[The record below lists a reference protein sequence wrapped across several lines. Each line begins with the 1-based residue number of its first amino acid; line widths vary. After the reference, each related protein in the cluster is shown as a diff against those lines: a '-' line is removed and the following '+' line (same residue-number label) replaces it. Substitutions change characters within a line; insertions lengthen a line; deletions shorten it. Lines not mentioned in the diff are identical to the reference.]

1 MLTFDGVYRAP
12 LARMKDA
19 ADRWSE
25 MKRKL
30 DELAED
36 ARRTMA
42 DQTRAED
49 WRGLNA
55 EVTKPFID
63 KTAKEF
69 ADAAKAAEGIHR
81 VLEDGYQTFKKAKDE
96 LTRLVETDAPGQ
108 GLLVRTDGTVV
119 AREPAGEDVAARRD
133 PDFALVLRKEQAQ
146 IKALKARIDVILERC
161 DDADVACANA
171 LRANITGDTHQFSAP
186 KYASLDAEEVDR
198 AVGLAEKGRKLTHA
212 ELEQL
217 NELLADNRKAGWF
230 SRTFYDRLGGEGAL
244 RFFGELAADTG
255 GQGSD
260 ERDKERLA
268 DVQALQKN
276 LGLNLANATRG
287 DEGWAKEWS
296 AEMRRLGTERVPLPS
311 RPDGTGPYGYQLLGG
326 LLRYGD
332 YHPKFLVPIA
342 EHVTQLHAKEPDLFR
357 PDRMMMGPGAKGSY
371 NPSGTNGHGFDP
383 VIPVLEAL
391 GHSPEAAKEFFSA
404 KPTSYERDGSV
415 GGTLDLGT
423 DKDGKSVTRYL
434 DFLANEKYASFS
446 DHVTGDDPS
455 KAKDYMPDAL
465 GHALEAATLGHAWD
479 DPSPG
484 LHRDATTA
492 EIMTEVMA
500 KYGGDPELVKKH
512 HSALADS
519 LGTMGA
525 GYIDDLSWALTENN
539 PGSPYAP
546 DVAGKPLKEAADIA
560 ALHPEFGQGNA
571 VDFLTVLGQYPDA
584 YATMSTADRLHTVSV
599 LEAQV
604 GADGRIN
611 EPQVIR
617 AAGTGAQLQAVLDVA
632 RAEQIKAEGEKAIED
647 YEKAQEERGAW
658 VQFGATAAIAA
669 GVAFVPATAAAAG
682 AAAILVPLAVDT
694 GSGALE
700 TLAGVV
706 VGDWSEKANEEYKD
720 ATEDKVDGD
729 KEGVYRD
736 GRHSAGSPA
745 KHFAEVHG
753 GQGSDYF
760 EVHLESAVRG
770 GYHEGEL
777 LARQTGHG
785 PETG

>member
-25 MKRKL
+25 TKRKL

-36 ARRTMA
+36 ARRTMV

-69 ADAAKAAEGIHR
+69 ADAAKAADGIHR

-119 AREPAGEDVAARRD
+119 AREPVGEDVAARRD
-133 PDFALVLRKEQAQ
+133 PDFALVYRKEQAQ
-146 IKALKARIDVILERC
+146 IKALKARIDAALERC

-217 NELLADNRKAGWF
+217 NELLADNRKVGWF

-255 GQGSD
+255 GQGSE

-332 YHPKFLVPIA
+332 YHPKFLVPVA

-357 PDRMMMGPGAKGSY
+357 PDRMMTGPGAQGTY
-371 NPSGTNGHGFDP
+371 NPSGTNGYGFDP

-423 DKDGKSVTRYL
+423 DKDGNAVDTYL
-434 DFLANEKYASFS
+434 DFFANEKYASFS
-446 DHVTGDDPS
+446 DHAIGDDPA
-455 KAKDYMPDAL
+455 KAEDYMPDAL

-479 DPSPG
+479 DPHPA
-484 LHRDATTA
+484 LNRDATTA
-492 EIMTEVMA
+492 QVMKDVVE
-500 KYGGDPELVKKH
+500 KYGDDAELVKKH

-519 LGTMGA
+519 LGNMGA
-525 GYIDDLSWALTENN
+525 GYIDDLSWAMSDNYPDSL
-539 PGSPYAP
+539 YAP
-546 DVAGKPLKEAADIA
+546 DVEGKSLKDAADIA
-560 ALHPEFGQGNA
+560 ECHPEFGRQAA
-571 VDFLTVLGQYPDA
+571 VKFLSVLGQHPDA
-584 YATMSTADRLHTVSV
+584 FASMSTADRLYTASM

-604 GADGRIN
+604 GSDGQIDKGHAR
-611 EPQVIR
+611 EAVR
-617 AAGTGAQLQAVLDVA
+617 MGATVQAVLDEA
-632 RAEQIKAEGEKAIED
+632 CAAQIKAEGEKVQED
-647 YEKAQEERGAW
+647 FEKAQEERGAW
-658 VQFGATAAIAA
+658 VQFGATAAVAA
-669 GVAFVPATAAAAG
+669 GVAFLPATAAAAG

-694 GSGALE
+694 GAGAME

-706 VGDWSEKANEEYKD
+706 VGDWSEKAVEEHKK
-720 ATEDKVDGD
+720 ATEDKADEASGAIFV
-729 KEGVYRD
+729 E
-736 GRHSAGSPA
+736 GRHSAESPM
-745 KHFAEVHG
+745 KHFIDLHRDHIDSNFMEDLVG
-753 GQGSDYF
+753 
-760 EVHLESAVRG
+760 AVTG
-770 GYHEGEL
+770 GYE
-777 LARQTGHG
+777 TGSSYTEDFGNG

>member
-1 MLTFDGVYRAP
+1 MLTFDGVYRVP
-12 LARMKDA
+12 LGRMKDA

-25 MKRKL
+25 TKRKL

-36 ARRTMA
+36 ARRTMV

-69 ADAAKAAEGIHR
+69 ADAAKAADGIHK

-96 LTRLVETDAPGQ
+96 LTRLVETDAPEQ

-119 AREPAGEDVAARRD
+119 ARDPVGEDVAARRD
-133 PDFALVLRKEQAQ
+133 PDFALALRKEQAQ
-146 IKALKARIDVILERC
+146 IKALKARIDAVLERC

-171 LRANITGDTHQFSAP
+171 LRANITGDAHDFSAP

-198 AVGLAEKGRKLTHA
+198 AVALAEKGRKLTHA

-217 NELLADNRKAGWF
+217 NELLADNRKVGWF
-230 SRTFYDRLGGEGAL
+230 SRTFYDRLGSEGAL
-244 RFFGELAADTG
+244 RFFGEIAADIG
-255 GQGSD
+255 GQGS
-260 ERDKERLA
+260 EVRDKERLA
-268 DVQALQKN
+268 DVRVLQKN

-287 DEGWAKEWS
+287 DDGWAKEWS
-296 AEMRRLGTERVPLPS
+296 AELRRLGTERVPLPS
-311 RPDGTGPYGYQLLGG
+311 RPDGAGPYGYQLLGG

-342 EHVTQLHAKEPDLFR
+342 EHVTQLHAKEPDLFK
-357 PDRMMMGPGAKGSY
+357 PDRMMTGPRSQGSY
-371 NPSGTNGHGFDP
+371 NPSGVNGHGYDP
-383 VIPVLEAL
+383 VIPMLEAL
-391 GHSPEAAKEFFSA
+391 GHSPEAAKQFFSA
-404 KPTSYERDGSV
+404 DPTAYQRDGSV
-415 GGTLDLGT
+415 GGTLDLG
-423 DKDGKSVTRYL
+423 KDNYL
-434 DFLANEKYASFS
+434 DFFADEKYASFS
-446 DHVTGDDPS
+446 DHVTGDDAS

-479 DPSPG
+479 DASAG
-484 LHRDATTA
+484 LNRDATTA
-492 EIMTEVMA
+492 KIMADVVE
-500 KYGGDPELVKKH
+500 KYGGDAEFVKKH
-512 HSALADS
+512 QSALADS

-525 GYIDDLSWALTENN
+525 GYIDDLTWALTGNDAR
-539 PGSPYAP
+539 SPYAP
-546 DVAGKPLKEAADIA
+546 DAEGTSLKDAADIA
-560 ALHPEFGQGNA
+560 ARHPQFGEEVA
-571 VDFLTVLGQYPDA
+571 IDFLSVLGQYPEA
-584 YATMSTADRLHTVSV
+584 YATMSTADRLYTVSM

-611 EPQVIR
+611 ESDAIETAR
-617 AAGTGAQLQAVLDVA
+617 RGAQLQGVLDES
-632 RAEQIKAEGEKAIED
+632 RAGQIKAEGEKAIED

-658 VQFGATAAIAA
+658 VQFGAAAAIAA

-706 VGDWSEKANEEYKD
+706 VGDWSEKSKEEFKD
-720 ATEDKVDGD
+720 STEDKVGEDR
-729 KEGVYRD
+729 EAVYTA
-736 GRHSAGSPA
+736 GRHSALSPS
-745 KHFAEVHG
+745 KHFA
-753 GQGSDYF
+753 D
-760 EVHLESAVRG
+760 A
-770 GYHEGEL
+770 HEGRGSNGFEGTL
-777 LARQTGHG
+777 GLAAGLGYTEGNSLAGQVGHG
-785 PETG
+785 AETG

>member
-1 MLTFDGVYRAP
+1 MLTFDGVYRVP
-12 LARMKDA
+12 LGRMKDA

-25 MKRKL
+25 TKRKL

-36 ARRTMA
+36 ARRTMV

-69 ADAAKAAEGIHR
+69 ADAAKAADGIHK

-119 AREPAGEDVAARRD
+119 ARDPVGEDVAARRD
-133 PDFALVLRKEQAQ
+133 PDFALALRKEQAQ
-146 IKALKARIDVILERC
+146 IKALKARIDAVLERC

-171 LRANITGDTHQFSAP
+171 LRANITGDAHDFSAP

-198 AVGLAEKGRKLTHA
+198 AVALAEKGRKLTHA

-217 NELLADNRKAGWF
+217 NELLADNRKVGWF
-230 SRTFYDRLGGEGAL
+230 SRTFYDRLGSEGAL
-244 RFFGELAADTG
+244 RFFGELAADIG
-255 GQGSD
+255 GQGS
-260 ERDKERLA
+260 EVRDKERLA
-268 DVQALQKN
+268 DVQALQEN

-296 AEMRRLGTERVPLPS
+296 AELRRLGTERVPLPS

-342 EHVTQLHAKEPDLFR
+342 EHVTQLHAKEPDLFK
-357 PDRMMMGPGAKGSY
+357 PDRMMTGPRSQGSY
-371 NPSGTNGHGFDP
+371 NPSGVNGHGYDP
-383 VIPVLEAL
+383 VIPMLEAL
-391 GHSPEAAKEFFSA
+391 GHSPEAAKQFFSA
-404 KPTSYERDGSV
+404 DPTAYERDGSV
-415 GGTLDLGT
+415 GGTLDLG
-423 DKDGKSVTRYL
+423 KDNYL
-434 DFLANEKYASFS
+434 DFFADEKYASFS
-446 DHVTGDDPS
+446 DHVTGDDAS

-479 DPSPG
+479 DASAG
-484 LHRDATTA
+484 LNRDATTA
-492 EIMTEVMA
+492 KIMADVVE
-500 KYGGDPELVKKH
+500 KYGGDAEFVKKH
-512 HSALADS
+512 QPALADS

-525 GYIDDLSWALTENN
+525 GYIDDLTWALTGNDAR
-539 PGSPYAP
+539 SPYAP
-546 DVAGKPLKEAADIA
+546 DAEGMSLKDAADIA
-560 ALHPEFGQGNA
+560 ARHPQFGEGVA
-571 VDFLTVLGQYPDA
+571 IDFLSVLGQYPEA
-584 YATMSTADRLHTVSV
+584 YATMSTADRLYTVSM

-611 EPQVIR
+611 ESDAVETAR
-617 AAGTGAQLQAVLDVA
+617 RGAQLQGVLDES
-632 RAEQIKAEGEKAIED
+632 RAGQIKAEGEKAIED

-658 VQFGATAAIAA
+658 VQFGAAAAIAA

-706 VGDWSEKANEEYKD
+706 VGDWSEKSKEEFKD
-720 ATEDKVDGD
+720 STEDKVGEDR
-729 KEGVYRD
+729 EAVYTA
-736 GRHSAGSPA
+736 GRHSALSPS
-745 KHFAEVHG
+745 KHFADAHE
-753 GQGSDYF
+753 GQGSNGF
-760 EVHLESAVRG
+760 EGTLGLAAG
-770 GYHEGEL
+770 LGYTEGNS
-777 LARQTGHG
+777 LAGQVGHG
-785 PETG
+785 AETG